1 MAAEPLRLLLGGD
14 LMLGRGIDQVM
25 PQHCDPGLHEP
36 VVRDARH
43 YVQLAERRNGPI
55 PTPLAPTAPW
65 GDALGWMA
73 AFSPHLRI
81 VNLETAITTWDQP
94 WPHKAVHYRMHPA
107 NTACL
112 RAAGIDACCLANNHV
127 LDWGFNG
134 LADTLRNLRLA
145 GVTAVGAGLTAHQ
158 AQAPARLALP
168 GGGELLL
175 FAWAL
180 PSSGVPAD
188 WAATPDRPGVALL
201 SGIDLGTVKWLMRC
215 ICRQRRPSD
224 RVMVSLHWGANWVP
238 AIPEQH
244 RWLAQQLI
252 DLAGVDVVYGHSSHH
267 ALPLELHS
275 DRLILYGCGDLINDY
290 EGLPAQA
297 PWRSD
302 LVCLYGLE
310 LDGDS
315 GALRRLVLHPFQ
327 LKRFQLGPIGA
338 GDRLLLGHQIGLESA
353 PPGWRCRADDALWR
367 LERTIGPEASAQPAP
382 RPLAS

>member
-1 MAAEPLRLLLGGD
+1 MAVAPLRLLLGGD

-36 VVRDARH
+36 VVRDARR
-43 YVQLAERRNGPI
+43 YVQLAERRNGSI
-55 PTPLAPTAPW
+55 AAPLAPTDPW

-73 AFSPHLRI
+73 ALQPHLRI
-81 VNLETAITTWDQP
+81 VNLETAITTWAQP
-94 WPHKAVHYRMHPA
+94 WPHKAVHYRMHPT

-112 RAAGIDACCLANNHV
+112 RVAGIDACCLANNHV

-145 GVTAVGAGLTAHQ
+145 GIKAAGAGLTAHQ
-158 AQAPARLALP
+158 AQAPARLAWP

-180 PSSGVPAD
+180 PSSGVPAA

-201 SGIDLGTVKWLMRC
+201 SAIDVGTVKWLMRC
-215 ICRQRRPSD
+215 ICRHRRPSD
-224 RVMVSLHWGANWVP
+224 RVVVSLHWGANWAP

-267 ALPLELHS
+267 ALPLELHG

-290 EGLPAQA
+290 EGLPAHP

-315 GALRRLVLHPFQ
+315 GALRSLVLHPFQ

-338 GDRLLLGHQIGLESA
+338 LDRRLLGHQIGLESA
-353 PPGWRCRADDALWR
+353 PPGWRCRSDDGLWR
-367 LERTIGPEASAQPAP
+367 LERAP
-382 RPLAS
+382 

>member
-1 MAAEPLRLLLGGD
+1 M
-14 LMLGRGIDQVM
+14 
-25 PQHCDPGLHEP
+25 
-36 VVRDARH
+36 
-43 YVQLAERRNGPI
+43 
-55 PTPLAPTAPW
+55 
-65 GDALGWMA
+65 
-73 AFSPHLRI
+73 
-81 VNLETAITTWDQP
+81 
-94 WPHKAVHYRMHPA
+94 
-107 NTACL
+107 
-112 RAAGIDACCLANNHV
+112 
-127 LDWGFNG
+127 
-134 LADTLRNLRLA
+134 
-145 GVTAVGAGLTAHQ
+145 
-158 AQAPARLALP
+158 
-168 GGGELLL
+168 
-175 FAWAL
+175 
-180 PSSGVPAD
+180 
-188 WAATPDRPGVALL
+188 
-201 SGIDLGTVKWLMRC
+201 
-215 ICRQRRPSD
+215 
-224 RVMVSLHWGANWVP
+224 P

-267 ALPLELHS
+267 ALPLELHG

-290 EGLPAQA
+290 EGLPAHA

-338 GDRLLLGHQIGLESA
+338 EDRLLLGHQIGLESA